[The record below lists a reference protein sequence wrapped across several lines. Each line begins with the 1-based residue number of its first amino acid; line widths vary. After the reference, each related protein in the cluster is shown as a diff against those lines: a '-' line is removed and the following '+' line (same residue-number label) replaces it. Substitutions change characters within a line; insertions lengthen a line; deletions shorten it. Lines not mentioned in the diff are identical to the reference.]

1 MSENYKEKYLK
12 YKEKYLNE
20 KKKNNKIN
28 MKGGNINPMFLLF
41 LEDNENAK
49 NIIYFKIFNNN
60 LCVGIKKN
68 NKLLFAIQYE
78 KLHFYTF
85 DIDYDKIQKLDV
97 ICIDNMYCL
106 ITYNLLNDNTNKLY
120 FDSLNSSGQ
129 KLNYSDDFNELLNNN
144 PRIMTQLRTTSTNKN
159 YFFAINEKEGKL
171 AINLYYVSNNI
182 INIDEYY
189 DNVFNI
195 IIDFTNSFFSTK
207 IIIPQIFVS
216 INTDTFVCLI
226 NDNAFIFDNTK
237 NQKKTIKNSNIIKN
251 IIVINEN
258 ILVFYNSNDIY
269 YYDVFNFDGN
279 LIETVK
285 KENNTSNI
293 MTDNF
298 YGINDDYDI
307 IILKTK
313 NTFEYLYYPETF
325 KLTIDIITYNN
336 LLNANYNLYN
346 FQETTDIYYKNN
358 HETIFIH
365 EFNIFDMLF
374 INRNNF
380 NNKSKPEFKFFNL
393 DNFKKDVAIDAGG
406 LTKTVFEILGN
417 YLMKSNKQTNDF
429 FEIDDEIKTF
439 GLKQYIKNDT
449 LYINKIN
456 FLGKLFGYA
465 LIYKQLIYVE
475 LDLFLLYLIINK
487 NFNELTI
494 KKMENIINNFDVNYF
509 NYRPYKCLE
518 KDKWNTDQTCQ
529 YNIDGDETLVD
540 NRKQETL
547 NKIKNKYEE
556 NKIIYDAFIEG
567 FNDIVDVEKLKL
579 NYLPL
584 KILNSLF
591 VGDSNL
597 TLEKFINNLHFTDFN
612 DNEKNYVISIITI
625 HSKENK
631 YLETLLKSISSYARI
646 PIGGFPQNYPLTVKK
661 INNLNSSI
669 SFHTCFNYVEIDVV
683 FLMESMA
690 TNNIQDSLLF
700 NELSFETLQK
710 SVNVFSS
717 A

>member
-1 MSENYKEKYLK
+1 MFKNNYKEKYLK

-20 KKKNNKIN
+20 KKKNSKIN
-28 MKGGNINPMFLLF
+28 MKGGNNTIFFDLF
-41 LEDNENAK
+41 DDNEIAK
-49 NIIYFKIFNNN
+49 NTIYFKIFNNK
-60 LCVGIKKN
+60 LCAGIKKN
-68 NKLLFAIQYE
+68 NKLLFAIQYDT
-78 KLHFYTF
+78 LHFYTF
-85 DIDYDKIQKLDV
+85 DIDYEKIQKLDV
-97 ICIDNMYCL
+97 ICINDIYCL
-106 ITYNLLNDNTNKLY
+106 ITYNLLNDDTNKLY

-144 PRIMTQLRTTSTNKN
+144 PRIMTLKKTSSIDAIN
-159 YFFAINEKEGKL
+159 FFAINEKEGKL
-171 AINLYYVSNNI
+171 AIDLYNVSNDI
-182 INIDEYY
+182 INKDESY
-189 DNVFNI
+189 DIVFNTTI
-195 IIDFTNSFFSTK
+195 NFSNSFFSTK
-207 IIIPQIFVS
+207 IPEIFVS
-216 INTDTFVCLI
+216 IDIDIFVYLI
-226 NDNAFIFDNTK
+226 NDNVFILDNTK
-237 NQKKTIKNSNIIKN
+237 NKKINIKNSNIIKN
-251 IIVINEN
+251 IIVIDKK

-269 YYDVFNFDGN
+269 YYDIFNIDGN

-313 NTFEYLYYPETF
+313 NTFEHFYYPNTYN
-325 KLTIDIITYNN
+325 LQIDITEYNN
-336 LLNANYNLYN
+336 LLNANYNLYRL
-346 FQETTDIYYKNN
+346 QEITDIYYKNN
-358 HETIFIH
+358 HETTFIY
-365 EFNIFDMLF
+365 EFNIFDMLYL
-374 INRNNF
+374 NRNTF
-380 NNKSKPEFKFFNL
+380 NNTSKPEFKFLNL
-393 DNFKKDVAIDAGG
+393 DNFKRDTAIDAGG

-417 YLMKSNKQTNDF
+417 YLMKSNKQINDF
-429 FEIDDEIKTF
+429 FEIDDDIKTF

-475 LDLFLLYLIINK
+475 LDLFLLYLMINK

-494 KKMENIINNFDVNYF
+494 QKMENIINNFDVNYF

-518 KDKWNTDQTCQ
+518 KDNWNIDNTCK
-529 YNIDGDETLVD
+529 YNVDGDETLVD

-547 NKIKNKYEE
+547 NKIINKYEE
-556 NKIIYDAFIEG
+556 NKTVYDAFIGG

-584 KILNSLF
+584 KLLNKLF
-591 VGDSNL
+591 IGDNDL
-597 TLEKFINNLHFTDFN
+597 TLEKFLNNLHFTDFN
-612 DNEKNYVISIITI
+612 DDEKSFIISIITI
-625 HSKENK
+625 HSKEKN
-631 YLETLLKSISSYARI
+631 YLETLLKSISSYTRI
-646 PIGGFPQNYPLTVKK
+646 PIGGFPQTYPLTIKK
-661 INNLNSSI
+661 INNSNSSI
-669 SFHTCFNYVEIDVV
+669 SFHTCFNYVEINYV
-683 FLMESMA
+683 FLTESMA

-700 NELSFETLQK
+700 NELSLVSLQK